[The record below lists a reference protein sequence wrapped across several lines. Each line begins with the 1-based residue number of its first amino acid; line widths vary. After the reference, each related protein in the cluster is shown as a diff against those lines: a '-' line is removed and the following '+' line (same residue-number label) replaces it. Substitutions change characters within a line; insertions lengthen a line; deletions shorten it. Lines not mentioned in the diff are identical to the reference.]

1 MLRQNDST
9 RAQRTRSRS
18 GMGTF
23 IVEPGMPCAGFL
35 FGARPPFS
43 RSPGRDRWSFMWT
56 DPLTHYLSLKLSLAA
71 GGNALTTLV

>member
-23 IVEPGMPCAGFL
+23 IVEPDMPCAGFL
-35 FGARPPFS
+35 FGARPPF
-43 RSPGRDRWSFMWT
+43 
-56 DPLTHYLSLKLSLAA
+56 
-71 GGNALTTLV
+71 